1 MPPIPP
7 EGGLIGAISSAPFRG
22 LGALLFGTREIY
34 TLSIMLIKIQGK
46 KRRSKTDEELL
57 AEFRK
62 GGDPEVLGELYSRYM
77 HLGYGVCLKYLKVR
91 EESQDAVMQIFE
103 KLIVE
108 IPKHNIENFSSWL
121 HVVTKNYCLMQLRS
135 DKSQSERISEWIN
148 EHDVFMETVTDLH
161 PLDEDN
167 DSKVVDRALEDCIE
181 RLKEE
186 QKKCIRQFYFENKC
200 YNEISENM
208 DLDVKKVKSYLQN
221 GKRNLKLCLEEKNV
235 RKG

>member
-1 MPPIPP
+1 
-7 EGGLIGAISSAPFRG
+7 
-22 LGALLFGTREIY
+22 
-34 TLSIMLIKIQGK
+34 MLIKIQGK
-46 KRRSKTDEELL
+46 KRRSKADEELL
-57 AEFRK
+57 TEFRS
-62 GGDPEVLGELYSRYM
+62 GGDLEVLGELYSRYM
-77 HLGYGVCLKYLKVR
+77 HLVYGVCLKYLKVR

-103 KLIVE
+103 KLIIE
-108 IPKHNIENFSSWL
+108 IPKHNIENFRSWL

-167 DSKVVDRALEDCIE
+167 DSKVMDRALDDCIE

-200 YNEISENM
+200 YNEISENL

-221 GKRNLKLCLEEKNV
+221 GKRNLKLCLEEKNAG
-235 RKG
+235 KK

>member
-1 MPPIPP
+1 V
-7 EGGLIGAISSAPFRG
+7 
-22 LGALLFGTREIY
+22 
-34 TLSIMLIKIQGK
+34 LIKIQGK

-57 AEFRK
+57 TEFRK
-62 GGDPEVLGELYSRYM
+62 GADPEVLGELYSRYM
-77 HLGYGVCLKYLKVR
+77 HLVYGVCLKYLKVR

-121 HVVTKNYCLMQLRS
+121 HVVSKNYCLMQLRS
-135 DKSQSERISEWIN
+135 DKSQSERISEWID

-167 DSKVVDRALEDCIE
+167 DSKVIDRALEDCIE